1 MTEVK
6 IVKDA
11 DTVTAFIQG
20 DIDHHT
26 AQDVREQIDAY
37 VQKTRPS
44 LLKLDF
50 SQVQFMDSSGV
61 GLIMGRYRIM
71 QTLNGSVSVIN
82 IPVHLK
88 RLIKMSGLLAL
99 GVIKEGEV

>member
-1 MTEVK
+1 MIEVK
-6 IVKDA
+6 IAKDA
-11 DTVTAFIQG
+11 DTATAFIQG

-26 AQDVREQIDAY
+26 AKDVREQIDAY
-37 VQKTRPS
+37 VQKTRPN

-61 GLIMGRYRIM
+61 GLVMGRYRIM
-71 QTLNGSVSVIN
+71 QMLNGSVSVIN
-82 IPVHLK
+82 IPTHLK
-88 RLIKMSGLLAL
+88 RLIKMSGLLSL

>member
-82 IPVHLK
+82 IPIHLK

>member
-1 MTEVK
+1 MIEVK
-6 IVKDA
+6 IARDA
-11 DTVTAFIQG
+11 DTATAFITG

-37 VQKTRPS
+37 VQETRPS
-44 LLKLDF
+44 LLNLDF

-71 QTLNGSVSVIN
+71 QALNGSVSVVN
-82 IPVHLK
+82 VPAHLK